1 MGLWWAARSA
11 RYVAWAATTVAFC
24 GTAIIVLSLY
34 SRAAAYPVIRSALA
48 LVDTLV
54 AVTSPDADSVRVHR
68 TERDGG
74 LLVMRRMDSLQ
85 IPPGTPLRMEPGGT
99 HLMLEGLARPFRP
112 GDTVEVRL
120 QFRLNGA
127 RTLRL
132 PVRAYAD
139 VAAP

>member
-1 MGLWWAARSA
+1 
-11 RYVAWAATTVAFC
+11 
-24 GTAIIVLSLY
+24 
-34 SRAAAYPVIRSALA
+34 
-48 LVDTLV
+48 
-54 AVTSPDADSVRVHR
+54 VTSPDAGSVRVHH

-74 LLVMRRMDSLQ
+74 LLVMRPVDGLL

-99 HLMLEGLARPFRP
+99 HLMLERLARTLRP

>member
-1 MGLWWAARSA
+1 
-11 RYVAWAATTVAFC
+11 VAPAGGKT
-24 GTAIIVLSLY
+24 
-34 SRAAAYPVIRSALA
+34 AAAYPVIRSSLA

-54 AVTSPDADSVRVHR
+54 LVTSPDADSVSVHH

-74 LLVMRRMDSLQ
+74 LLVMRRAEALL
-85 IPPGTPLRMEPGGT
+85 IPPGTPLRMAPGGT
-99 HLMLEGLARPFRP
+99 HLMLEGLARPLRP
-112 GDTVEVRL
+112 GDTVDVRL

-132 PVRAYAD
+132 PVRDYAD